1 MIIDGDKDQVD
12 LRERMGR
19 DRLRLAMNNE
29 EAILWHREGEWRKA
43 SADVILNLLGIWM
56 MENAPW
62 NVMFGPEPVI
72 LYWEQCR
79 PIQSP
84 TGLSI

>member
-1 MIIDGDKDQVD
+1 MIIDSDKDQVD
-12 LRERMGR
+12 LRQRMGR
-19 DRLRLAMNNE
+19 DRLRLALQAYNLAQTKHE
-29 EAILWHREGEWRKA
+29 LVLWHREGEWRIA
-43 SADVILNLLGIWM
+43 PDAVLYNLIERWTPDGDPM
-56 MENAPW
+56 
-62 NVMFGPEPVI
+62 I